1 MLPVLPVLLV
11 LLVLL
16 VLVIELVLGF
26 TRPACACGLCFT
38 IMVIMLESGL
48 RCLCCCAA
56 RTVAVLVQTFVLQ
69 VLLGRLLVYFVAHQP
84 RRPLASPCFY
94 VSILCITEAAAS
106 VDLSAKPD
114 PTLLPCWCSFS
125 VHTCLFA
132 VPACRTRLPCTYTCL

>member
-1 MLPVLPVLLV
+1 MLLVLPVLPVLLV

-56 RTVAVLVQTFVLQ
+56 RTVAVLVQFVLQ
-69 VLLGRLLVYFVAHQP
+69 VLLMVA
-84 RRPLASPCFY
+84 C
-94 VSILCITEAAAS
+94 LC
-106 VDLSAKPD
+106 
-114 PTLLPCWCSFS
+114 TL
-125 VHTCLFA
+125 
-132 VPACRTRLPCTYTCL
+132 